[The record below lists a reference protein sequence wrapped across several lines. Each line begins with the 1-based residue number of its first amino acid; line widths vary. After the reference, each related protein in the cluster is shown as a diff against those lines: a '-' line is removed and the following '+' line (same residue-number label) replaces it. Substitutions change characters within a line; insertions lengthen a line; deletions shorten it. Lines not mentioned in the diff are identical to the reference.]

1 MKIMLQI
8 NEMSRTYFQESEDLL
23 TKIIVKVGILGVR
36 HVVDEHKTT
45 FLGVDA
51 LQRDIQLV
59 YNTL

>member
-1 MKIMLQI
+1 
-8 NEMSRTYFQESEDLL
+8 MSRTYFQESEDLL